1 MVRTSTLNTA
11 LQGQQTS
18 TFKTMNNLLTL
29 QDNHV
34 EEFFQYH
41 GHDFFLGI
49 EKFIE
54 DIVERV
60 MSQMLSK
67 LEFTIDTVGNSM
79 KLNEYCLKEY
89 ERITQ
94 ENIELDIQAIIASSL
109 NMEVVNQRRMAK
121 NSYLESQG
129 FNPSSPASPAGVGM
143 PANNGNFTQQG
154 GQQIQGQ
161 PMGGQANQQMA
172 MQQNNQSGYPV
183 PPAGYDNYGNPYW
196 LDPNTGQVSYTAPSS
211 NLGIGRGVMQGIGK
225 AAAWAKWLA

>member
-1 MVRTSTLNTA
+1 MVRSSTLNTA
-11 LQGQQTS
+11 IQGQQNN
-18 TFKTMNNLLTL
+18 TFKAMNNLLTL

-41 GHDFFLGI
+41 GHDFFLGV

-67 LEFTIDTVGNSM
+67 LEFVVDNASNSM
-79 KLNEYCLKEY
+79 KLNEYCLQEY

-94 ENIELDIQAIIASSL
+94 ENIELDIQSIIASSL
-109 NMEVVNQRRMAK
+109 NMEVINQRRMAK

-129 FNPSSPASPAGVGM
+129 FNPQSPASPAGQGM
-143 PANNGNFTQQG
+143 PSNQG
-154 GQQIQGQ
+154 AVQGQIQGQ
-161 PMGGQANQQMA
+161 PMGGQMNQQMS

-196 LDPNTGQVSYTAPSS
+196 LDPNTGQVSYTAPTSG
-211 NLGIGRGVMQGIGK
+211 LGIGRAAMQGIGK

>member
-1 MVRTSTLNTA
+1 MVRSSTLNTA
-11 LQGQQTS
+11 IQGQQNN
-18 TFKTMNNLLTL
+18 TFKAMNNLLTL

-49 EKFIE
+49 EKFLE

-67 LEFTIDTVGNSM
+67 LEFTVDNASNSM
-79 KLNEYCLKEY
+79 KLNEYCLQEY

-109 NMEVVNQRRMAK
+109 NIEVINQRRMAK

-129 FNPSSPASPAGVGM
+129 FNPQSPASPVGQGM
-143 PANNGNFTQQG
+143 PANQG
-154 GQQIQGQ
+154 AVQGQIQGQ
-161 PMGGQANQQMA
+161 PMGGQMNQQMS

-196 LDPNTGQVSYTAPSS
+196 LDPNTGQVSYTAPTSG
-211 NLGIGRGVMQGIGK
+211 LGIGRAAMQGIGK

>member
-1 MVRTSTLNTA
+1 MVRSSTLNTA
-11 LQGQQTS
+11 LQGQQTN

-34 EEFFQYH
+34 EEFLQYH

-49 EKFIE
+49 EKFLE

-67 LEFTIDTVGNSM
+67 LEFNVDNTSGTM
-79 KLNEYCLKEY
+79 RLNEYCLKEY

-94 ENIELDIQAIIASSL
+94 ENIELDIQAILGASL
-109 NMEVVNQRRMAK
+109 NMEVINQRRLAK

-129 FNPSSPASPAGVGM
+129 FNPQSPASPAGQGM
-143 PANNGNFTQQG
+143 PANQG
-154 GQQIQGQ
+154 MVQGQIQGQ
-161 PMGGQANQQMA
+161 PMGGQMNQQMA

-196 LDPNTGQVSYTAPSS
+196 VDPNTGQVTYTAPTSG
-211 NLGIGRGVMQGIGK
+211 LGIGRAALQGIGK

>member
-1 MVRTSTLNTA
+1 MVRSSTLNTA
-11 LQGQQTS
+11 LQGQQTN
-18 TFKTMNNLLTL
+18 TFKAMNNLLTL

-34 EEFFQYH
+34 EEFLQYH
-41 GHDFFLGI
+41 GHEFFLGI
-49 EKFIE
+49 EKFLQ

-60 MSQMLSK
+60 MSEMLSK
-67 LEFTIDTVGNSM
+67 IEFNVDNTSGTM

-94 ENIELDIQAIIASSL
+94 ENIELDIQAILAASL
-109 NMEVVNQRRMAK
+109 NMEVVNQRRLAK

-129 FNPSSPASPAGVGM
+129 FNPQSPASPAGQGM
-143 PANNGNFTQQG
+143 PANNGMMQ

-161 PMGGQANQQMA
+161 PMGGQINQQMA

-211 NLGIGRGVMQGIGK
+211 GLGIGRAAMQGIGK

>member
-1 MVRTSTLNTA
+1 MVRSSTLNTA
-11 LQGQQTS
+11 IQGQQNN
-18 TFKTMNNLLTL
+18 TFKAMNNLLTL

-41 GHDFFLGI
+41 GHDFFLGV

-67 LEFTIDTVGNSM
+67 LEFVVDNASNSM

-94 ENIELDIQAIIASSL
+94 ENIELDIQSIIASSL
-109 NMEVVNQRRMAK
+109 NMEVINQRRMAK

-129 FNPSSPASPAGVGM
+129 FNPQSPASPAGQGM
-143 PANNGNFTQQG
+143 PSNQG
-154 GQQIQGQ
+154 AVQGQIQGQ
-161 PMGGQANQQMA
+161 PMGGQMNQQMS

-196 LDPNTGQVSYTAPSS
+196 LDPNTGQVSYTAPTSG
-211 NLGIGRGVMQGIGK
+211 LGIGRAAMQGIGK

>member
-1 MVRTSTLNTA
+1 MVRSSTLNTA
-11 LQGQQTS
+11 LQGQQTN
-18 TFKTMNNLLTL
+18 TFKAMNNLLTL

-34 EEFFQYH
+34 EEFLQYH

-49 EKFIE
+49 EKFLE

-60 MSQMLSK
+60 MSQMLAK
-67 LEFTIDTVGNSM
+67 LEFNLDNTSGTM
-79 KLNEYCLKEY
+79 RLNEYCLKEY

-94 ENIELDIQAIIASSL
+94 ENIELDIQAILAASL
-109 NMEVVNQRRMAK
+109 NMEVVNQRRLAK

-129 FNPSSPASPAGVGM
+129 FNPQSPASPAGQGM
-143 PANNGNFTQQG
+143 PANNGVVQ

-161 PMGGQANQQMA
+161 PMGGQFNQQMA
-172 MQQNNQSGYPV
+172 MQQNNTSGYPV

-211 NLGIGRGVMQGIGK
+211 GLGIGRAAMQGIGK

>member
-1 MVRTSTLNTA
+1 MVRSSTLNTA
-11 LQGQQTS
+11 LQGQQTN
-18 TFKTMNNLLTL
+18 TFKAVNNLLTL

-34 EEFFQYH
+34 EEFLQFH
-41 GHDFFLGI
+41 GHEFFLGI
-49 EKFIE
+49 EKFLE

-60 MSQMLSK
+60 MSEMLSK
-67 LEFTIDTVGNSM
+67 LEFNVDNTSGTM

-94 ENIELDIQAIIASSL
+94 ENIELDIQAILAASL
-109 NMEVVNQRRMAK
+109 NMEVVNQRRLAK

-129 FNPSSPASPAGVGM
+129 FNPQRPASPAGQGM
-143 PANNGNFTQQG
+143 PANNGMMQ

-161 PMGGQANQQMA
+161 PMGGQINQQMA

-211 NLGIGRGVMQGIGK
+211 GLGIGRAAMQGIGK

>member
-1 MVRTSTLNTA
+1 MVRSSTLNTA
-11 LQGQQTS
+11 LQGQQTN
-18 TFKTMNNLLTL
+18 TFKAVNNLLTL

-34 EEFFQYH
+34 EEFLQFH
-41 GHDFFLGI
+41 GHEFFLGI
-49 EKFIE
+49 EKFLE

-67 LEFTIDTVGNSM
+67 LEFNVDNTSGSM

-94 ENIELDIQAIIASSL
+94 ENIELDIQAILAASL
-109 NMEVVNQRRMAK
+109 NMEVVNQRRLAK

-129 FNPSSPASPAGVGM
+129 FNPQSPASPAGQGM
-143 PANNGNFTQQG
+143 PANQG
-154 GQQIQGQ
+154 MMQGQQIQGQ
-161 PMGGQANQQMA
+161 PMGGQINQQMA

-211 NLGIGRGVMQGIGK
+211 GLGIGRAAMQGIGK

>member
-1 MVRTSTLNTA
+1 MVRSSTLNTA

-34 EEFFQYH
+34 EEFLQYH
-41 GHDFFLGI
+41 GHEFFLGI
-49 EKFIE
+49 EKFLE

-67 LEFTIDTVGNSM
+67 LEFNVDNTSGSM

-94 ENIELDIQAIIASSL
+94 ENIELDIQAILGASL
-109 NMEVVNQRRMAK
+109 NMEVVNQRRLAK

-129 FNPSSPASPAGVGM
+129 FNPQSPASPPAGQGM
-143 PANNGNFTQQG
+143 PANSGMA
-154 GQQIQGQ
+154 IQGQ
-161 PMGGQANQQMA
+161 PMGGQMQQQMA
-172 MQQNNQSGYPV
+172 MQQNNASGYPV

-196 LDPNTGQVSYTAPSS
+196 VDPNNGQVTYTAPSS
-211 NLGIGRGVMQGIGK
+211 NLGIGRAALQGIGK

>member
-1 MVRTSTLNTA
+1 MVRSSTLNTA
-11 LQGQQTS
+11 LQGQQTN

-34 EEFFQYH
+34 EEFLQYH
-41 GHDFFLGI
+41 GHEFFLGI
-49 EKFIE
+49 EKFLE

-67 LEFTIDTVGNSM
+67 LEFNVDNTSGSM

-94 ENIELDIQAIIASSL
+94 ENIELDIQTILAASL
-109 NMEVVNQRRMAK
+109 NMEVVNQRRLAK

-129 FNPSSPASPAGVGM
+129 FNPQSPASPAGQGM
-143 PANNGNFTQQG
+143 PANQG
-154 GQQIQGQ
+154 MMQGQIQGQ
-161 PMGGQANQQMA
+161 PMGGQMNQQMA

-196 LDPNTGQVSYTAPSS
+196 VDPNNGQVTYTAPSS
-211 NLGIGRGVMQGIGK
+211 GLGIGRAAMQGIGK

>member
-1 MVRTSTLNTA
+1 MVRSSTLNTA
-11 LQGQQTS
+11 LQGQQTN
-18 TFKTMNNLLTL
+18 TFKAVNNLLTL

-34 EEFFQYH
+34 EEFLQFH
-41 GHDFFLGI
+41 GYEFFLGI
-49 EKFIE
+49 EKFLE

-60 MSQMLSK
+60 MSEMLSK
-67 LEFTIDTVGNSM
+67 LEFNVDNTSGTM

-94 ENIELDIQAIIASSL
+94 ENIELDIQAILAASL
-109 NMEVVNQRRMAK
+109 NMEVVNQRRLAK

-129 FNPSSPASPAGVGM
+129 FNPQSPASPAGQGM
-143 PANNGNFTQQG
+143 PANNGMMQ

-161 PMGGQANQQMA
+161 PMGGQINQQMA

-211 NLGIGRGVMQGIGK
+211 GLGIGRAAMQGIGK

>member
-1 MVRTSTLNTA
+1 MVRSSTLNTA
-11 LQGQQTS
+11 LQGQQTN
-18 TFKTMNNLLTL
+18 TFKAVNNLLTL

-34 EEFFQYH
+34 EEFLQFH
-41 GHDFFLGI
+41 GHEFFLGI
-49 EKFIE
+49 EKFLE

-60 MSQMLSK
+60 MSEMLSK
-67 LEFTIDTVGNSM
+67 LEFNVDNTSGTM

-94 ENIELDIQAIIASSL
+94 ENIELDIQAILAASL
-109 NMEVVNQRRMAK
+109 NMEVVNQRRLAK

-129 FNPSSPASPAGVGM
+129 FNPQSPASPAGQGM
-143 PANNGNFTQQG
+143 PANNGMMQ

-161 PMGGQANQQMA
+161 PIGGQINQQMA

-211 NLGIGRGVMQGIGK
+211 GLGIGRAAMQGIGK

>member
-1 MVRTSTLNTA
+1 MVRSSTLNTA
-11 LQGQQTS
+11 LQGQQTN
-18 TFKTMNNLLTL
+18 TFKAVNNLLTL

-34 EEFFQYH
+34 EEFLQFH
-41 GHDFFLGI
+41 GHEFFLGI
-49 EKFIE
+49 EKFLE

-60 MSQMLSK
+60 MSEMLSK
-67 LEFTIDTVGNSM
+67 LEFNVDNTSGTM

-94 ENIELDIQAIIASSL
+94 ENIELDIQAILAASL
-109 NMEVVNQRRMAK
+109 NMEVVNQRRLAK

-129 FNPSSPASPAGVGM
+129 FNPQSPASPAGQGM
-143 PANNGNFTQQG
+143 PANNGMMQ

-161 PMGGQANQQMA
+161 PMGGQINQQLA

-211 NLGIGRGVMQGIGK
+211 GLGIGRAAMQGIGK